1 MENKMDERFK
11 EMDKKIDRVNE
22 NVEGADKKMGD
33 YLNLI

>member
-1 MENKMDERFK
+1 MDERFK